1 MRPDMRDRSADRG
14 GAGAIDPGAVLI
26 WDLDG
31 TILDT
36 KHDIATGVNEM
47 LRAFGLHAL
56 PLERVLRH
64 VGRGVRILV
73 RRSLSEAG
81 GGLLRESGAAE
92 DFAEDVAD
100 DDPASEA
107 RIDAGVAVFREH
119 YRRHML
125 DTTTPYEGVP
135 ALLDELTRR
144 GRAMAV
150 VSNKP
155 EDATRSLVDAIGLAP
170 CFRVVMGGDTLPV
183 RKPAPET
190 VLHAL
195 SVCRPEA
202 APHEAIVIG
211 DSLTDL
217 QTGRAAGM
225 RVCGVGWGFD
235 PDGDFR
241 RTGADWW
248 CDSVDEL
255 RALLLP

>member
-1 MRPDMRDRSADRG
+1 MRPGEPDRSADRG
-14 GAGAIDPGAVLI
+14 GVGAIDDGTVLI

-47 LRAFGLHAL
+47 LRVFGHHPL
-56 PLERVLRH
+56 PLDRVLHH

-73 RRSLSEAG
+73 QRSLSEAG
-81 GGLLRESGAAE
+81 GGSGRERGEAE
-92 DFAEDVAD
+92 NVVD
-100 DDPASEA
+100 DDPAFEA
-107 RIDAGVAVFREH
+107 RIDRGVAVFREH

-125 DTTTPYEGVP
+125 DTTTPYEGMP
-135 ALLDELTRR
+135 GLLGELTRR

-155 EDATRSLVDAIGLAP
+155 EDATQSLVDAMGLSP

-202 APHEAIVIG
+202 APHEAVVIG

-225 RVCGVGWGFD
+225 RVCGGGWGFD

-248 CDSVDEL
+248 CDSVDAL
-255 RALLLP
+255 RALLLPD